1 MGVRAGHKAGKLFSS
16 KCGAVGTVTNTMQ
29 LENNIEVLDRIK
41 PNISQEDSLVAMVM
55 LANSLIPSNVGN
67 GH

>member
-1 MGVRAGHKAGKLFSS
+1 VRAGHKAGKLFSS

-41 PNISQEDSLVAMVM
+41 PKISQEDSLVAR
-55 LANSLIPSNVGN
+55 LCLQTR
-67 GH
+67 

>member
-1 MGVRAGHKAGKLFSS
+1 VRAGHKAGKLFGS